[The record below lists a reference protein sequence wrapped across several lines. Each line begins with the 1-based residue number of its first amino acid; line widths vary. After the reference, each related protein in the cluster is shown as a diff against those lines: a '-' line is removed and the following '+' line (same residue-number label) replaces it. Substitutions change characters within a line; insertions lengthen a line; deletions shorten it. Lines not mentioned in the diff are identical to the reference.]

1 MLLTMI
7 IDLILTVMTEIGM
20 KAMIA
25 TTTNQMIHPLW
36 NPSLPSCWKRRHL
49 SLDASA
55 SQSRSHLPSTI
66 IRRMTVTPSLIATD
80 FFEIFSLIGPFLTGS
95 YVPGQDFDP
104 KSRQFSPEE
113 LRPQP
118 MSKKSKKQVESSKT
132 NPPAFIRG
140 TGCDS
145 SR

>member
-66 IRRMTVTPSLIATD
+66 IRRMTVTPSLIATIFRD
-80 FFEIFSLIGPFLTGS
+80 LFFNRSVFNRFICPRPGFRSEKSPIFSGRITPPTHVQEIKETGRI
-95 YVPGQDFDP
+95 F
-104 KSRQFSPEE
+104 KN
-113 LRPQP
+113 
-118 MSKKSKKQVESSKT
+118 K
-132 NPPAFIRG
+132 PPCIH
-140 TGCDS
+140 TGNWV
-145 SR
+145 